1 MLTINLGSTLTFCP
15 PEWVRFINELDELY
29 GENKDGGHEL
39 EVINRELQPYEANL
53 RIEQPFY
60 NLDFQHESG
69 YAAFV
74 LRYGD

>member
-1 MLTINLGSTLTFCP
+1 MLTINLGSTLTLCP

-29 GENKDGGHEL
+29 GVNKAGGHDL
-39 EVINRELQPYEANL
+39 DVINRELQPYEATL